1 MILVKSNFSRRLLE
15 NLQAKAGA
23 NVDEDKLRALAG
35 QVKRSDL
42 EDEEKLRNLIRS
54 VAMLSGRKLTPEK
67 EEQVLQM
74 FRDQEIN
81 VHDMTTLTK
90 FLK

>member
-1 MILVKSNFSRRLLE
+1 MKSNFSRRLLE